1 MAVQF
6 KATVYEHG
14 INPRVDVPEE
24 ISRAFGDKGYVAVR
38 GTMNGVGIR
47 ATMVPAGG
55 GRHVLHLNT
64 QMRLRAGV
72 NVGDN
77 VEFSLDRGESLR
89 KPPMSAELGLK
100 LETNPEAKAAW
111 AAWAPARR
119 RRTLRYMSWLRS
131 PDAISRNVEKV
142 LRLLRE
148 GR

>member
-14 INPRVDVPEE
+14 VNPRVDVPEE

-72 NVGDN
+72 NVGDM
-77 VEFSLDRGESLR
+77 VEFSLDRGENLR
-89 KPPMSAELGLK
+89 KPPMSAELSVALDADPAAK
-100 LETNPEAKAAW
+100 TAWEAW
-111 AAWAPARR
+111 PPARR
-119 RRTLRYMSWLRS
+119 RRALTFMGWLRS
-131 PDAISRNVEKV
+131 PDAIQRNVDKV
-142 LRLLRE
+142 LRKLRE
-148 GR
+148 EQ